1 MYSSNLI
8 SSLLAIGISFN
19 SNILSASAAAV
30 PACPHPELG
39 QKFDY
44 VIVGGGTAGL
54 VLANRLTEQSG
65 TTVAV
70 IEAGTFIEDTFG
82 NKSQV
87 PGFASFFNTPAGFD
101 VEWGFNTSS
110 QAVSSISCL
119 DDDWTDR
126 VLTGSEWPYIPILSS
141 ESCRF
146 ILTCL

>member
-19 SNILSASAAAV
+19 YNILSASAAAV

-70 IEAGTFIEDTFG
+70 IEAGTFIEDIYG

-101 VEWGFNTSS
+101 AEWGFNTSS
-110 QAVSSISCL
+110 QTVGCPTSLEEIG
-119 DDDWTDR
+119 
-126 VLTGSEWPYIPILSS
+126 LTEI
-141 ESCRF
+141 
-146 ILTCL
+146 